1 MAVIHRTTMTPSKPE
16 LLARW
21 LPARPWFRGGATPVL
36 ARAGGF
42 RLDDP
47 AGEVGIEFVF
57 VTDTSSGEPVTY
69 NLPMAYRGVPRD
81 GGADSLIGTSEHGVL
96 GTRWIYDG
104 TRDPVVVAV
113 LADLLAG
120 RAVPQAQNESDA
132 PDPTVTV
139 TDPLPIPAPTEFTVT
154 DDAAS
159 TVITTPHASLTLPR
173 VLRASEPSGTV
184 VHAPWRTGEMTT
196 ERGVVL
202 VAHAAG

>member
-21 LPARPWFRGGATPVL
+21 LPERPWFRGGATPIL

-57 VTDTSSGEPVTY
+57 VTDTSGGEPVTY
-69 NLPMAYRGVPRD
+69 NLPMAYRGAPRD
-81 GGADSLIGTSEHGVL
+81 GGAEALIGTSEHGVL

-104 TRDPVVVAV
+104 TRDPVVVAA

-139 TDPLPIPAPTEFTVT
+139 TDPSPIPAPAEFTVT
-154 DDAAS
+154 DDADS
-159 TVITTPHASLTLPR
+159 TVITTPHASIALPR
-173 VLRASEPSGTV
+173 SLRADEPSGTV
-184 VHAPWRTGEMTT
+184 VRAPWRTGETT